1 MKNID
6 AEIQQIYERMV
17 PEIQKEI
24 ESFYQRYADKEGIS
38 LAEAKK
44 RVSKFDVKAFEA
56 RAAKLVKDRDFSDEA
71 NELMRLYN
79 ATMRINRLELLKAD
93 IGLHMIDGFD
103 DLEKLTGERLTEE
116 AVKEFERQ
124 AGILGNGVKDASERA
139 KSLVGQSFMNATF
152 SERIW
157 SNQEALRNKLSTILT
172 KGLIGGKSYQSL
184 AAEIR
189 KDFNVSAR
197 EAMRLVRTEMVRVQ
211 TQAQI
216 DSYKAN
222 GWEEFEFLAY
232 GTASCE
238 ICNALNKKHFKI
250 ADFQPAENAPPMHPN
265 CRCRTAPYED
275 EEEYQKWLDSFGDNS
290 VKFAKDDILK
300 DTDRVYTKSEI
311 EQIAQRTFELVNK
324 YVDNESKW
332 SGRIIVD
339 DFFGRCAKL
348 WNCDI
353 VTTSKTS
360 PHMILHEQ
368 IHAHSISYYDVDTY
382 RENRKIEEA
391 SVQLLAQEISKREGI
406 EIIHSQYDEMVSSLR
421 TIRKK
426 MKVFDSDLEFAKML
440 IKIPVVDRIGWLEEQ
455 AYNQMLKNGTIKELE
470 EINSLIERLQ

>member
-56 RAAKLVKDRDFSDEA
+56 RAAKMVKDRDFSDEA

-124 AGILGNGVKDASERA
+124 AGILGNGVKCASERA

-189 KDFNVSAR
+189 KDFSVSAR

-275 EEEYQKWLDSFGDNS
+275 EEEYQKWLDSFGRGIM
-290 VKFAKDDILK
+290 K
-300 DTDRVYTKSEI
+300 E
-311 EQIAQRTFELVNK
+311 
-324 YVDNESKW
+324 
-332 SGRIIVD
+332 
-339 DFFGRCAKL
+339 
-348 WNCDI
+348 
-353 VTTSKTS
+353 
-360 PHMILHEQ
+360 
-368 IHAHSISYYDVDTY
+368 
-382 RENRKIEEA
+382 RK
-391 SVQLLAQEISKREGI
+391 R
-406 EIIHSQYDEMVSSLR
+406 
-421 TIRKK
+421 
-426 MKVFDSDLEFAKML
+426 
-440 IKIPVVDRIGWLEEQ
+440 
-455 AYNQMLKNGTIKELE
+455 
-470 EINSLIERLQ
+470 

>member
-44 RVSKFDVKAFEA
+44 RVSKFDVRAFEA
-56 RAAKLVKDRDFSDEA
+56 RAAKMVKERDFSDEA

-124 AGILGNGVKDASERA
+124 AGILGNGVKGASERA

-189 KDFNVSAR
+189 KDFSVSAR

-250 ADFQPAENAPPMHPN
+250 SDFQPAENAPPMHPN

-275 EEEYQKWLDSFGDNS
+275 EGEYQKWLDSFGNS
-290 VKFAKDDILK
+290 GKTIDSTGENNIIKARDLLIPMLITGARNLYSKEADEHAERYYGLVRSMT
-300 DTDRVYTKSEI
+300 TDVE
-311 EQIAQRTFELVNK
+311 
-324 YVDNESKW
+324 
-332 SGRIIVD
+332 RI
-339 DFFGRCAKL
+339 
-348 WNCDI
+348 
-353 VTTSKTS
+353 SKTTGFKQED
-360 PHMILHEQ
+360 IQAVKDFLF
-368 IHAHSISYYDVDTY
+368 Y
-382 RENRKIEEA
+382 EEHD
-391 SVQLLAQEISKREGI
+391 LGDGR
-406 EIIHSQYDEMVSSLR
+406 VSR
-421 TIRKK
+421 
-426 MKVFDSDLEFAKML
+426 FDSDYKIAESWQRL
-440 IKIPVVDRIGWLEEQ
+440 I
-455 AYNQMLKNGTIKELE
+455 NGTPEPHDITLLRHEMLERKLMKEGMSQE
-470 EINSLIERLQ
+470 KAHIEASRKYNYTKEAVEYHVAIERNKKRG

>member
-44 RVSKFDVKAFEA
+44 RVSKFDVRAFEA
-56 RAAKLVKDRDFSDEA
+56 RAAKMVKERDFSDEA

-103 DLEKLTGERLTEE
+103 DLEKLTGEKLTEE

-124 AGILGNGVKDASERA
+124 AGILGNGVKGASERA

-184 AAEIR
+184 VAEIR
-189 KDFNVSAR
+189 KDFSVSAR

-250 ADFQPAENAPPMHPN
+250 SDFQPAENAPPMHPN

-275 EEEYQKWLDSFGDNS
+275 EEEYQKWLDSFGDNRNYAKAIDKFIEPDITNLKDS
-290 VKFAKDDILK
+290 VQFTKEDIIEELLLSPVGRDTIRAIEESNVIIKISEEKPFDGVRGYEKDGEIVLYPRNAKNRTVAGQTLIHEMAHFRFRIGGCQHAEAVCFAMEKMHIMNRDWLTEEEWRKMVDLAKFA
-300 DTDRVYTKSEI
+300 Y
-311 EQIAQRTFELVNK
+311 
-324 YVDNESKW
+324 
-332 SGRIIVD
+332 
-339 DFFGRCAKL
+339 
-348 WNCDI
+348 
-353 VTTSKTS
+353 
-360 PHMILHEQ
+360 P
-368 IHAHSISYYDVDTY
+368 
-382 RENRKIEEA
+382 
-391 SVQLLAQEISKREGI
+391 
-406 EIIHSQYDEMVSSLR
+406 
-421 TIRKK
+421 
-426 MKVFDSDLEFAKML
+426 
-440 IKIPVVDRIGWLEEQ
+440 
-455 AYNQMLKNGTIKELE
+455 ELE
-470 EINSLIERLQ
+470 WEVEGGGNFEQFNFVKKNIDDGNQKK

>member
-44 RVSKFDVKAFEA
+44 RVSKFDVRAFEA
-56 RAAKLVKDRDFSDEA
+56 RAAKMVKERDFSNEA

-103 DLEKLTGERLTEE
+103 DLEKLTGEKLTEE

-124 AGILGNGVKDASERA
+124 AGILGHGVKGAFERA

-189 KDFNVSAR
+189 KDFSVSAR

-250 ADFQPAENAPPMHPN
+250 SDFQPAENAPPMHPN

-275 EEEYQKWLDSFGDNS
+275 EEEYQKWLDSFGNS
-290 VKFAKDDILK
+290 GKTVDSTGKSNIINTTKLANMKKRGELPPPMDEKLYRTMVAGLAANGVKVISAKGDDLAYLK
-300 DTDRVYTKSEI
+300 ALGAEAS
-311 EQIAQRTFELVNK
+311 IAGTN
-324 YVDNESKW
+324 
-332 SGRIIVD
+332 
-339 DFFGRCAKL
+339 
-348 WNCDI
+348 
-353 VTTSKTS
+353 T
-360 PHMILHEQ
+360 ILHMGE
-368 IHAHSISYYDVDTY
+368 IPS
-382 RENRKIEEA
+382 A
-391 SVQLLAQEISKREGI
+391 SALFE
-406 EIIHSQYDEMVSSLR
+406 EIIHITQCRLYGE
-421 TIRKK
+421 
-426 MKVFDSDLEFAKML
+426 
-440 IKIPVVDRIGWLEEQ
+440 
-455 AYNQMLKNGTIKELE
+455 LKSTDPKELYIREIMANRKLLRHRKEYRFTDDDTEDIQRNLATWE
-470 EINSLIERLQ
+470 EKFKKLTGADFDESGIDRKI